1 MDISKGIVMA
11 KKKSRKN
18 LSISASSTPKKNMSI
33 ITLGKP
39 EPILTTHTDYQNIWY
54 DNEHDHYSLPIDRT
68 ALAQL
73 VNLNAQHGGVIYA
86 RQNMI
91 LSDFLGGGLSHEQ
104 LKASVMSYL
113 IFGDTAI
120 LKVRDYWGNVIQLFV
135 LPSLYLRCRKDGD
148 FVILMEGEPLV
159 YPPEDVIFIKQ
170 YDPQQQ
176 VYGIPDYIGGIH
188 AALLNSEATIF
199 RRRYYHNGAH
209 TGGVFYCNDPSLTD
223 EVEAQIIKN
232 LENSKGIGN
241 FSTMFVH
248 IPKGDPEGIK
258 FMPIG
263 DISAKDEFNNVKN
276 ISAQD
281 ILTAHRFPAGLAG
294 IIPGNV
300 GGLGDPIKARE
311 AYRQDEVIP
320 VQRMFENAVN
330 SDPEIPSHL
339 HINFKKDNDRL
350 GAE

>member
-1 MDISKGIVMA
+1 MGKR
-11 KKKSRKN
+11 KSRK
-18 LSISASSTPKKNMSI
+18 IEPVSTSRKKMSI

-39 EPILTTHTDYQNIWY
+39 EPILTTQTQYQNIWY
-54 DNEHDHYSLPIDRT
+54 DNDYDHYILPIERI

-73 VNLNAQHGGVIYA
+73 VNLNAQHGGVLYA

-91 LSDFLGGGLSHEQ
+91 LADFIHGGLTHED
-104 LKASVMSYL
+104 LKASIMNYL

-120 LKVRDYWGNVIQLFV
+120 LKVRNYWGEVVELCV
-135 LPSLYLRCRKDGD
+135 LPSLFMRRRKDD
-148 FVILMEGEPLV
+148 CFVILQEGEPLI

-188 AALLNSEATIF
+188 ASLLNSEATIF

-209 TGGVFYCNDPSLTD
+209 TGGVLYCNDPSLTD
-223 EVEAQIIKN
+223 EVEKEIIQN
-232 LENSKGIGN
+232 LEQSKGIGN

-248 IPKGDPEGIK
+248 IPNGDPEGIK

-263 DISAKDEFNNVKN
+263 DISANDEFNNVKN

>member
-1 MDISKGIVMA
+1 MS
-11 KKKSRKN
+11 KKKLRKT
-18 LSISASSTPKKNMSI
+18 AAKTADTKRNMSI

-54 DNEHDHYSLPIDRT
+54 DNDYDHYTLPIDRT

-73 VNLNAQHGGVIYA
+73 VNLNAQHGGVIHA
-86 RQNMI
+86 RSGMV
-91 LSDFLGGGLSHEQ
+91 LSDFMGGGLNHQ
-104 LKASVMSYL
+104 DLRASALDYL

-120 LKVRDYWGNVIQLFV
+120 LKLRNYWGEVTGLHV
-135 LPSLYLRCRKDGD
+135 LPALFMRRRKDDD
-148 FVILMEGEPLV
+148 FVILQEGEPMV
-159 YPPEDVIFIKQ
+159 YPPDDVIYMKQ

-209 TGGVFYCNDPSLTD
+209 TGGMIYCNDPMLTD
-223 EVEAQIIKN
+223 EVEDMITEKLQH
-232 LENSKGIGN
+232 SKGIGN
-241 FSTMFVH
+241 FETMFVH
-248 IPKGDPEGIK
+248 IPNGDPEGIK
-258 FMPIG
+258 FIPVG
-263 DISAKDEFNNVKN
+263 DISANDEFSNVKN

-300 GGLGDPIKARE
+300 GGLGDPLKARE

-320 VQRMFENAVN
+320 VQRMFADAVN
-330 SDPEIPSHL
+330 SDPEIPENL
-339 HINFKKDNDRL
+339 KLRFKEDAAGSGEK
-350 GAE
+350 

>member
-1 MDISKGIVMA
+1 MS
-11 KKKSRKN
+11 KKKLRKT
-18 LSISASSTPKKNMSI
+18 AAKTAGTKRNMSI

-54 DNEHDHYSLPIDRT
+54 DNDYDHYTLPIDRT

-73 VNLNAQHGGVIYA
+73 VNLNAQHGGVIHA
-86 RQNMI
+86 RAGMV
-91 LSDFLGGGLSHEQ
+91 LSDFMAGGLNHQ
-104 LKASVMSYL
+104 DLRAAVLDYL

-120 LKVRDYWGNVIQLFV
+120 LKLRNYWGEVTGLHV
-135 LPSLYLRCRKDGD
+135 LPALFMRRRKDDD
-148 FVILMEGEPLV
+148 FVILQEGDPMI
-159 YPPEDVIFIKQ
+159 YTQDDVIYMKQ

-209 TGGVFYCNDPSLTD
+209 TGGMIYCNDPMLTD
-223 EVEAQIIKN
+223 EVEDMITEKLQH
-232 LENSKGIGN
+232 SKGIGN
-241 FSTMFVH
+241 FETMFVH
-248 IPKGDPEGIK
+248 IPNGDAEGIK
-258 FMPIG
+258 FIPVG
-263 DISAKDEFNNVKN
+263 DISANDEFSNVKN

-281 ILTAHRFPAGLAG
+281 VLTAHRFPAGLAG

-300 GGLGDPIKARE
+300 GGLGDPLKARE

-320 VQRMFENAVN
+320 VQRMFADAVN
-330 SDPEIPSHL
+330 SDPEIPENL
-339 HINFKKDNDRL
+339 KLRFKEDAAGSGEK
-350 GAE
+350 